1 MSFTTTKS
9 AFWKGFRTSLPFLL
23 VGGPFAILF
32 GIIATEAGLSI
43 AQTMGMTVVVIA
55 GAAQITAIQLMTEN
69 APVWAVLAAALAVNL
84 RMAMYSASLQPHL
97 GAAPLWQRVLV
108 GYVNFDVSYALSML
122 EYENHPSQPLEH
134 KVAFFFGSSVMIL
147 PMWIGGTY
155 LGAIAGEALPETLS
169 IDFMMPI
176 LFLALVGPMLKTLAH
191 LGAAVTSVVAAM
203 ALTGLPSGT
212 GLLIAGFLAM
222 IVGAEIERRR
232 GR

>member
-1 MSFTTTKS
+1 MSSTTTKS
-9 AFWKGFRTSLPFLL
+9 AFWKGFLTSLPFLL

-32 GIIATEAGLSI
+32 GIVATEAGLDI
-43 AQTMGMTVVVIA
+43 AQTLGMSVVVIA
-55 GAAQITAIQLMTEN
+55 GASQFTAIQLMTEN
-69 APVWAVLAAALAVNL
+69 ASIWAVLAASLAVNL

-97 GAAPLWQRVLV
+97 GTAPLWQRLLV
-108 GYVNFDVSYALSML
+108 GYVNFDVSYALGML
-122 EYENHPSQPLEH
+122 EYEERPAQPVSQ
-134 KVAFFFGSSVMIL
+134 KVAFFLGTSMLIL
-147 PMWIGGTY
+147 PMWIGGTVI
-155 LGAIAGEALPETLS
+155 GAIAGEALS
-169 IDFMMPI
+169 DSMSVDFVMPI

-203 ALTGLPSGT
+203 ALADLPSGT